1 MAQSGCRGA
10 VSTRPAACGGR
21 GQRAESG
28 GRWSVLGRSGP
39 CQDNGAAGGQQ
50 HWTSASRKRP
60 GEHGLRSETPGRR
73 RKGLAVGGRPGLV
86 RRRVQNTPAG
96 VRHEVV
102 GETASPS
109 LQL

>member
-1 MAQSGCRGA
+1 M
-10 VSTRPAACGGR
+10 
-21 GQRAESG
+21 
-28 GRWSVLGRSGP
+28 
-39 CQDNGAAGGQQ
+39 GGQQ

-86 RRRVQNTPAG
+86 RRRVQDTPAG